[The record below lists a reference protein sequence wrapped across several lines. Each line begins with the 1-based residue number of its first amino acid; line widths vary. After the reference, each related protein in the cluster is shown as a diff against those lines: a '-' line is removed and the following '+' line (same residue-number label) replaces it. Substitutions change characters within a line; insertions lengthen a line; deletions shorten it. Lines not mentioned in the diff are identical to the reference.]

1 VLIARLT
8 AQLRCYIPEPV
19 DETWGRLRHLGTRR
33 EQLIVDM
40 TSQIQQIRALLE
52 CVWPAALDTAR
63 QPFRSRTWTAAL
75 SVICDH
81 DHGELTRTR
90 RLGPVRFEHLVRR
103 EITRR
108 GGQKPWLQI
117 VRNLFAASR
126 TRVV

>member
-19 DETWGRLRHLGTRR
+19 DETWGRLRHLGAPR

-40 TSQIQQIRALLE
+40 TSQMQQIRALLE
-52 CVWPAALDTAR
+52 CVWPAALDIACR
-63 QPFRSRTWTAAL
+63 PFQSRPWAAAMR
-75 SVICDH
+75 VICDR
-81 DHGELTRTR
+81 DHGELARTR
-90 RLGPVRFEHLVRR
+90 RLGPARFEHLVRR